1 MRCFRFYKSGVLIPV
16 FFAVIGTSAPVFSDQ
31 SDGSPEKTNNILSFQ
46 PPVEERATS
55 TGSEGQYQLQVLQ
68 KEIMDLRGQ
77 VEVLIYDLSRLKSTQ
92 DDRYL
97 DLDARLQQL
106 LKASVAQTQLV
117 SEDKEP
123 GEHSL
128 FDGDISEKDAYQTTQ
143 SLIRNKQYEMSI
155 IQLEEFIERFPE
167 GVYTAN
173 AYYWLGQVQAAK
185 TNPDF
190 EKAREALAQVI
201 SYFPEHRKVPDAAY
215 ALGKVYYMLGDCERA
230 TELLQQVV
238 NQYPSKSAAKLAGNF
253 LRDSM
258 TCDN

>member
-1 MRCFRFYKSGVLIPV
+1 
-16 FFAVIGTSAPVFSDQ
+16 
-31 SDGSPEKTNNILSFQ
+31 
-46 PPVEERATS
+46 
-55 TGSEGQYQLQVLQ
+55 
-68 KEIMDLRGQ
+68 
-77 VEVLIYDLSRLKSTQ
+77 
-92 DDRYL
+92 
-97 DLDARLQQL
+97 
-106 LKASVAQTQLV
+106 
-117 SEDKEP
+117 
-123 GEHSL
+123 
-128 FDGDISEKDAYQTTQ
+128 
-143 SLIRNKQYEMSI
+143 MSI

>member
-1 MRCFRFYKSGVLIPV
+1 MRCFRLHKSGVLISV
-16 FFAVIGTSAPVFSDQ
+16 FIAAIGMSLLAFSDQ
-31 SDGSPEKTNNILSFQ
+31 TNGPREDAKPMVSFQ
-46 PPVEERATS
+46 PPVEERVTPIA
-55 TGSEGQYQLQVLQ
+55 SEGQYQMQLLQ

-77 VEVLIYDLSRLKSTQ
+77 VEVLEHDLGRLKATQ

-106 LKASVAQTQLV
+106 LKASVVQTQVV
-117 SEDKEP
+117 SENQELEEP
-123 GEHSL
+123 NI
-128 FDGDISEKDAYQTTQ
+128 FDENISEKDAYQTTQ

-155 IQLEEFIERFPE
+155 VQLEEFIERFPE
-167 GVYTAN
+167 GDYTAN

-238 NQYPSKSAAKLAGNF
+238 DQYPGKSSAKLAGNF
-253 LRDSM
+253 LRDSV
-258 TCDN
+258 TCDK